1 MYGNRKLQRTTNAA
15 LKGRKYIE
23 AELAM
28 WAEKYSDGGHVPKSV
43 KRRVTRLIEAQK
55 VAAEMEAAKEP
66 QNDIEK
72 KMLEM
77 EKSS

>member
-1 MYGNRKLQRTTNAA
+1 MNRKLQRTTNAA
-15 LKGRKYIE
+15 IKGVNYIDG
-23 AELAM
+23 ELAM
-28 WAEKYSDGGHVPKSV
+28 WGEKYSGGGAIPKSV
-43 KRRVTRLIEAQK
+43 KRRVARLVEARK
-55 VAAEMEAAKEP
+55 VAVDMQNEKEP